1 VAEKKSRFLRIV
13 LPVLVLVLAV
23 GAAVLLVLSRPKPER
38 QAPAAKGVLVEVEQV
53 KLRPHRLKVRAQG
66 TVEPVRTVEVQ
77 PRVSGRIVG
86 LHAHLTPGGLIGE
99 DQSILQLEKRDYELA
114 VRNGRTALAR
124 AESELALEEG
134 RQRTAELEWR
144 MFGDKNSDTG
154 QKDLALRGPQ
164 LKAAKGEVEAARVRL
179 DQAELDLER
188 TELRAPFSAIV
199 LEENAALGRLLNP
212 QTVVATLVATDR
224 FRIRAAVPVAKL
236 PPIAIPGINAEK
248 GSAAVVRH
256 DMGEGQVEK
265 EGRVVRLLPD
275 IEPAGRMARLL
286 IEVEDPLNLAA
297 DDSGEAA
304 RGMPLL
310 LGAYVDVEI
319 EVPGQPELIEVPR
332 QAVHDGD
339 LVYIYTV
346 DKTLVIRRVHIV
358 WRRPDTVLVDR
369 GLEDGERIVI
379 SPLAAPV
386 EGMRLR
392 LGGDGDDAGNGEPR

>member
-1 VAEKKSRFLRIV
+1 MAEKKFRFLRIV

-23 GAAVLLVLSRPKPER
+23 GAAVLLILTRPKPER

-66 TVEPVRTVEVQ
+66 TVEPVRTVAVQ

-86 LHAHLTPGGLIGE
+86 LHAHLTPGGLIEE
-99 DQSILQLEKRDYELA
+99 DQSLLQLEKRDYELA
-114 VRNGRTALAR
+114 VRSSRTELAR

-134 RQRTAELEWR
+134 RRQTAELEWR
-144 MFGDKNSDTG
+144 MFGDKNSDAG
-154 QKDLALRGPQ
+154 RKNLALRGPQ
-164 LKAAKGEVEAARVRL
+164 LKAAKAAVDAARVRL

-188 TELRAPFSAIV
+188 TEPRAPFSAVV

-212 QTVVATLVATDR
+212 QTEVATLAASDR

-236 PPIAIPGINAEK
+236 PEIAIPGITGEI
-248 GSAAVVRH
+248 GSTAVVRH
-256 DMGEGQVEK
+256 DMGERLVEK
-265 EGRVVRLLPD
+265 EGRVVRLLAD

-297 DDSGEAA
+297 DNSGEAA

-319 EVPGQPELIEVPR
+319 EVPGRPELIEVPR

-339 LVYIYTV
+339 RVYVYTAE
-346 DKTLVIRRVHIV
+346 KTLAIRQVNIV

-379 SPLAAPV
+379 SRLAAPV

-392 LGGDGDDAGNGEPR
+392 LGGDEDEAGNGEPR